1 MWGHRGS
8 MSFVFEMGGGGNKEG
23 GQVRGRSHERW
34 LCYGA
39 IWQSTHAPIP
49 SKHQSPSPLP
59 QTSQFPIFPLPI
71 PLTLQRECVIQ
82 SSGRQRLG
90 ETSLLKCGPSSM
102 LGFCKELNKMWMLK
116 LPGNYHRCYCLGN
129 EVPIHTTYP
138 AIQYTP
144 APPRPP
150 IVSPSLAPPLPS
162 QGRFPG
168 A

>member
-1 MWGHRGS
+1 MSDGYVTERFGSPHMHRYHR
-8 MSFVFEMGGGGNKEG
+8 NINLLPP
-23 GQVRGRSHERW
+23 SHKPRNS
-34 LCYGA
+34 L
-39 IWQSTHAPIP
+39 
-49 SKHQSPSPLP
+49 
-59 QTSQFPIFPLPI
+59 IFPLPI
-71 PLTLQRECVIQ
+71 PPTLQRECVIQ
-82 SSGRQRLG
+82 SGGRHRLG